1 MAPAE
6 QIDVSN
12 DDHDSGLDGGSGGSD
27 TADFGLYGGAPAAVD
42 DNLGDFFDDLDWVA
56 RSRYTGVAEFPE
68 NGLSA
73 GNLAAIDQT
82 APRPSTLGVRIR
94 EGRRQFFVRLR
105 GDRGQSSE
113 QRDTPQ
119 DGLARGSE
127 QPVLR
132 LRGDRSQKSEQQD
145 IPQDDLAHRGE
156 QPVLRLRGPSS
167 RIRERQD
174 APQDGLA
181 RDSEQQGVASQDDP
195 SQNNSATDAASD
207 AGQDESPLLD
217 FLHDTGA

>member
-73 GNLAAIDQT
+73 ENLAAIDQT

-94 EGRRQFFVRLR
+94 DGRRQFFARLR
-105 GDRGQSSE
+105 GDRGQSSK
-113 QRDTPQ
+113 QQDTPQ
-119 DGLARGSE
+119 GGLTQGSE

-132 LRGDRSQKSEQQD
+132 LRGDRSHSSEQQD
-145 IPQDDLAHRGE
+145 TRQGGLARGSEQHAMPQDNLAQRGE
-156 QPVLRLRGPSS
+156 QPVLRLRGASS
-167 RIRERQD
+167 RIHEQQD
-174 APQDGLA
+174 APQW
-181 RDSEQQGVASQDDP
+181 SCP
-195 SQNNSATDAASD
+195 
-207 AGQDESPLLD
+207 
-217 FLHDTGA
+217 

>member
-6 QIDVSN
+6 QIDVSD

-27 TADFGLYGGAPAAVD
+27 IADFGLDGGAPAAGD

-73 GNLAAIDQT
+73 ENLAAIDQT
-82 APRPSTLGVRIR
+82 APRPSTLGVRTR
-94 EGRRQFFVRLR
+94 DGRRQFFVRLR
-105 GDRGQSSE
+105 GGRGQSSE
-113 QRDTPQ
+113 QQDTPL
-119 DGLARGSE
+119 DGLAQGSE

-132 LRGDRSQKSEQQD
+132 LRGNRSQRSEQQD
-145 IPQDDLAHRGE
+145 MPQDDLAQRGE
-156 QPVLRLRGPSS
+156 QPVLRLRGASS
-167 RIRERQD
+167 RIREQQD

-181 RDSEQQGVASQDDP
+181 RDREQQGVASQDDS
-195 SQNNSATDAASD
+195 SQNNSTTDAASD
-207 AGQDESPLLD
+207 AGQNESPLLD
-217 FLHDTGA
+217 FLPNTRA